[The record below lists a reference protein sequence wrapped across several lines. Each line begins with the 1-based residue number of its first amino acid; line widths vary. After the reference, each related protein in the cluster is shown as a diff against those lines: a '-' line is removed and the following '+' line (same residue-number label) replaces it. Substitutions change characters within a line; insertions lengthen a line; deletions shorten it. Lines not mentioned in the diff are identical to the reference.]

1 MEINKFFKKNCYS
14 IFLFHGVIKRKN
26 NFKIRNYNKK
36 HISENKFYKFI
47 KKIKK
52 ETDILTMDDII
63 HKSNIRSHNKKKKC
77 IITFDD
83 GFENNYSVVSPI
95 LDNLKVPAIFYLS
108 TDFVENNS
116 MSWIDK
122 IEYSIENTS
131 ENFLK
136 LPWLKDRVPIKKTD
150 DKIHLLENLR
160 KKIKKDINFNIDK
173 FTSYIFDECKIKE
186 INSLN
191 TEIDKK
197 LNWTQVKKLNNNNL
211 FTIGGHSHEH
221 KSFTTMSYPT
231 FKKQVNKSLMLL
243 KKNINQ
249 EILHYSYPEG
259 QKIDFNNKISI
270 YLKNKNIICCPSAT
284 YGFNTKNTDLFK
296 LKRIPI
302 I

>member
-1 MEINKFFKKNCYS
+1 MEINKVFKKNCYS

-26 NFKIRNYNKK
+26 NFKVRNYNKK

-63 HKSNIRSHNKKKKC
+63 HKPKSRSHNKKKKC

-83 GFENNYSVVSPI
+83 GFESNYSVASPI

-131 ENFLK
+131 VNFLK
-136 LPWLKDRVPIKKTD
+136 LPWLKDRVPIKKID

-160 KKIKKDINFNIDK
+160 KKIKKDINFNVDN
-173 FTSYIFDECKIKE
+173 FTSYIFNECKIKE

-197 LNWTQVKKLNNNNL
+197 LNWAQVKKLNNNSL

-231 FKKQVNKSLMLL
+231 FKQQVNKSLMLL

-249 EILHYSYPEG
+249 EIFHYSYPEG